1 MHVIICFCKKQ
12 VFTRD
17 YEVSRIFSYFISIYL
32 TVEDVL
38 DVGALATLNELNQRH
53 QNSRSSIQCISS
65 DNSKAKAIVQSS
77 QHLLILDIK

>member
-1 MHVIICFCKKQ
+1 M
-12 VFTRD
+12 
-17 YEVSRIFSYFISIYL
+17 

-38 DVGALATLNELNQRH
+38 DVGTLATLNELNQRH